1 MSLDYIGNYQNT
13 TADDLVN
20 KIDKIIVDT
29 GINGF
34 HFVDEAAPPSML
46 KALSKTLIERKVSIT
61 GGPIYALKRPSTV
74 DFAN

>member
-20 KIDKIIVDT
+20 KIEKIVQDT
-29 GINGF
+29 GITGF

-46 KALSKTLIERKVSIT
+46 KHF
-61 GGPIYALKRPSTV
+61 PS
-74 DFAN
+74 D